1 MKSPLPL
8 SLLTLVLAGMLWP
21 AVSFA
26 QHAGHSGSQ
35 PAARR
40 PAPSLSVGAAFAPSG
55 ELWITGL
62 DEKVRL
68 FVQSS
73 ADLGRSWGDRRVLD
87 TQGDRTAA
95 DGENRPKIAFGPKGW
110 VVITYTKPLPKPYT
124 GDIRMLRSEDGGKTF
139 SPVFTVHDDRQPI
152 THRFESTTFD
162 SKGNLYVLWIDKRDA
177 ELARARSGGKRDAYD
192 GAAVYGK
199 ISRDG
204 AKTFEPDL
212 KLADYSCECCRIA
225 LVETPQAGMVAM
237 WRHVFPKSIRD
248 HAFAPLSDL
257 GKDRPPTRAT
267 EDQWELAACPHHGP
281 GLANAAAGGFHS
293 VWFGQRGG
301 KAAVHYGLLDAA
313 GKPVG
318 PVRDLPDERAEHAD
332 IAASGNN
339 VGLVWRSFDGERTRL
354 RAWLS
359 KDQGQRFELR
369 ELAASGEDNDHPRL
383 VSRNGETWVVWR
395 TERGI
400 HVLKLF
406 S

>member
-1 MKSPLPL
+1 M
-8 SLLTLVLAGMLWP
+8 
-21 AVSFA
+21 
-26 QHAGHSGSQ
+26 
-35 PAARR
+35 
-40 PAPSLSVGAAFAPSG
+40 
-55 ELWITGL
+55 
-62 DEKVRL
+62 
-68 FVQSS
+68 
-73 ADLGRSWGDRRVLD
+73 
-87 TQGDRTAA
+87 
-95 DGENRPKIAFGPKGW
+95 
-110 VVITYTKPLPKPYT
+110 
-124 GDIRMLRSEDGGKTF
+124 
-139 SPVFTVHDDRQPI
+139 
-152 THRFESTTFD
+152 
-162 SKGNLYVLWIDKRDA
+162 
-177 ELARARSGGKRDAYD
+177 
-192 GAAVYGK
+192 
-199 ISRDG
+199 
-204 AKTFEPDL
+204 
-212 KLADYSCECCRIA
+212 
-225 LVETPQAGMVAM
+225 
-237 WRHVFPKSIRD
+237 
-248 HAFAPLSDL
+248 SDL